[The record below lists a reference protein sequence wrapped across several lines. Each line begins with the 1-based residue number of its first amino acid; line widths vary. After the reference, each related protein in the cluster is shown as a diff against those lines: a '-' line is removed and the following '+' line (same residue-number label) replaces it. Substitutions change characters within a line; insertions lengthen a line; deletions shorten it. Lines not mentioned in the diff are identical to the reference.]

1 MKLTIAILV
10 AIAATLACFAKQPFE
25 RYQSILDRQMFG
37 LPPDGFDP
45 NKSPNDPSIRAAKQ
59 GKEEKELAAE
69 QQKLKS
75 AIHFSVINLM
85 PDGTTAVGFSD
96 NSNPKEPKHYYLR
109 VGESRDGWLV
119 KEANAK
125 TASMV
130 IVKNDL
136 EVALTIGDNSANG
149 GGKTTNVRA
158 EKTQPTMQTSRTP
171 MLSNSLMSRRRMRRQ
186 REEDFRKKQAEID
199 AAKEAERAA
208 IAQKERED
216 AAAERAA
223 QHEELM
229 NLREEIRR
237 QLDDKRK
244 AAEPVGNNENN
255 NAQ

>member
-1 MKLTIAILV
+1 MKLTIAIFV

-45 NKSPNDPSIRAAKQ
+45 NKSPNDPSIRAAKP

-136 EVALTIGDNSANG
+136 EVALTIGDNSAKG
-149 GGKTTNVRA
+149 GGKTTNVSA
-158 EKTQPTMQTSRTP
+158 EKTRPP

-186 REEDFRKKQAEID
+186 REEDFRKQQEAID

-208 IAQKERED
+208 KAQKDREE

>member
-1 MKLTIAILV
+1 MKLTIAIFV

-45 NKSPNDPSIRAAKQ
+45 NKSPNDPSIRSAKQ

-136 EVALTIGDNSANG
+136 EVALTIGDNSAKG
-149 GGKTTNVRA
+149 GGKTTNVSAAKRP
-158 EKTQPTMQTSRTP
+158 Q

-186 REEDFRKKQAEID
+186 REEDFRKQQEAID

-208 IAQKERED
+208 RAQKDREE

-237 QLDDKRK
+237 QLEDKRK

>member
-1 MKLTIAILV
+1 MKLTIAIFV

-45 NKSPNDPSIRAAKQ
+45 NKSPNDPSIRAAKP

-136 EVALTIGDNSANG
+136 EVALTIGDNSAKG
-149 GGKTTNVRA
+149 GGKTTNVSA
-158 EKTQPTMQTSRTP
+158 AKTRPP

-186 REEDFRKKQAEID
+186 REEDFRKQQEAID

-208 IAQKERED
+208 KAQKDREE

-237 QLDDKRK
+237 QLEDKRK

>member
-1 MKLTIAILV
+1 MKLTIAIFV

-45 NKSPNDPSIRAAKQ
+45 NKSPNDPSIRSAKQ

-136 EVALTIGDNSANG
+136 EVALTIGDNSAKG
-149 GGKTTNVRA
+149 GGKTTNVSAAKR
-158 EKTQPTMQTSRTP
+158 PP

-208 IAQKERED
+208 RAQKDREE

-237 QLDDKRK
+237 QLEDKRK

>member
-1 MKLTIAILV
+1 MKLTIAIFV

-45 NKSPNDPSIRAAKQ
+45 NKSPNDPSIRSAKQ

-136 EVALTIGDNSANG
+136 EVALTIGDNSAKG
-149 GGKTTNVRA
+149 GGKTTNVSAAKRP
-158 EKTQPTMQTSRTP
+158 Q

-186 REEDFRKKQAEID
+186 REEDFRKQQEAID

-208 IAQKERED
+208 RAQKDREE

-237 QLDDKRK
+237 QLEDKGK
-244 AAEPVGNNENN
+244 AAGPVGNNENN

>member
-1 MKLTIAILV
+1 MKLTIAIFV

-45 NKSPNDPSIRAAKQ
+45 NKSPNDPSIRAAKP

-136 EVALTIGDNSANG
+136 EVALTIGDNSAKG
-149 GGKTTNVRA
+149 GGKTTNVSA
-158 EKTQPTMQTSRTP
+158 AKTRPP

-186 REEDFRKKQAEID
+186 REEDFRKQQEAID

-208 IAQKERED
+208 RAQKDREE

>member
-1 MKLTIAILV
+1 MKLTIAIFV

-45 NKSPNDPSIRAAKQ
+45 NKSPNDPSVRSAKP

-136 EVALTIGDNSANG
+136 EVALTIGDNSAKG
-149 GGKTTNVRA
+149 GGKTTNVSA
-158 EKTQPTMQTSRTP
+158 EKTRPP

-208 IAQKERED
+208 IAKKDREE

-237 QLDDKRK
+237 QLEDKRK
-244 AAEPVGNNENN
+244 AAGPVGNNENN

>member
-1 MKLTIAILV
+1 MKLTIAIFV

-45 NKSPNDPSIRAAKQ
+45 NKSPNDPSIRSAKP

-136 EVALTIGDNSANG
+136 EVALTIGDNSAKG
-149 GGKTTNVRA
+149 GGKTTNVSA
-158 EKTQPTMQTSRTP
+158 AKTRPP

-186 REEDFRKKQAEID
+186 REEDFRKQQEAID

-208 IAQKERED
+208 RAQKDREE

>member
-1 MKLTIAILV
+1 MKLTIAIFV

-45 NKSPNDPSIRAAKQ
+45 NKSPNDPSIRSAKQ

-136 EVALTIGDNSANG
+136 EVALTIGDNSAKG
-149 GGKTTNVRA
+149 GGKTTNVSAAKRP
-158 EKTQPTMQTSRTP
+158 Q

-186 REEDFRKKQAEID
+186 REEDFRKQQEAID

-208 IAQKERED
+208 RAQKDREE

-237 QLDDKRK
+237 QLEDKRK
-244 AAEPVGNNENN
+244 AAGPVGNNENN

>member
-1 MKLTIAILV
+1 MKLTIVILV

-45 NKSPNDPSIRAAKQ
+45 NKSPNDPSIRAAKP

-158 EKTQPTMQTSRTP
+158 EKTRPP

-244 AAEPVGNNENN
+244 AAEPAGNNENN